1 MTRLRH
7 YVACL
12 LPLLAP
18 VTASAEVFDLRNGGR
33 IDGELVNR
41 RETPRRKYVIRLPT
55 GDVLTLDRNQ
65 VEQVVRQ
72 RPAEIEYGKIKA
84 RYPDTVDGQ
93 WRLAEWCREK
103 NLPRL
108 RQRHL
113 ERVIELDGDHL
124 QSRAALGY
132 IRPDG
137 VWKLRTELMT
147 ERGYVRRGGRWLLP
161 QEIELLERD
170 RRLEFARKEWL
181 VKLRRWRAWLGGDL
195 DGASDGEQSQRA
207 QDEFRRL
214 ADPAAVPAL
223 ETLLSSERVVG
234 YRRIYLDA
242 LARIGGDAAFQVL
255 LRSSL
260 ADDDATL
267 RRICLKAVLNGRRP
281 STTQYYLAKLAS
293 RDNAHVNRAA
303 SALAELGDP
312 AAVSPLIA
320 ALVTKHY
327 VPDDDDTS
335 QELVDSF
342 AGLSTGFAVTGNR
355 LADPSDDDAPILV
368 RKELQNPEVRHALV
382 ALSGGEVDFQYDR
395 RAWKAWWKARLRPP
409 IAARR

>member
-1 MTRLRH
+1 MTLLRR

-12 LPLLAP
+12 LPLVAP
-18 VTASAEVFDLRNGGR
+18 VAAWAEVFDLRNGGR

-41 RETPRRKYVIRLPT
+41 QDTPRRKYVIRLHT
-55 GDVLTLDRNQ
+55 GDLLTLDRNQ
-65 VEQVVRQ
+65 IEQVVRQ

-124 QSRAALGY
+124 QARAALGY

-137 VWKLRTELMT
+137 VWKLRTELMK

-170 RRLEFARKEWL
+170 RRLELARKEWL
-181 VKLRRWRAWLGGDL
+181 VKLRRWRAWLADDL
-195 DGASDGEQSQRA
+195 DGGPDGEQSQRA
-207 QDEFRRL
+207 QGEFRRL

-223 ETLLSSERVVG
+223 DTMLCSERVVG

-242 LARIGGDAAFQVL
+242 LARIGGDDAFQVL

-260 ADDDATL
+260 VDDDAAL
-267 RRICLKAVLNGRRP
+267 RRICLKAVLSGRHP
-281 STTQYYLAKLAS
+281 STTQYYIAKLAS

-327 VPDDDDTS
+327 VPDEDDTS

-342 AGLSTGFAVTGNR
+342 AGLSNGFAATGNR
-355 LADPSDDDAPILV
+355 LEDPSDDDAPILV

-395 RAWKAWWKARLRPP
+395 RAWKAWWKARRRPP